1 MKNKNNNNSFKLSIT
16 IAVIMLLSSAVA
28 VYSILKLNSL
38 PTMYLMSVLIVFA
51 IFNLLY
57 LYLLLNKKQKG
68 RRTSQVLSI
77 LLSLALITGSYYAS
91 ITNTAAG
98 NITGG
103 DTDTHVIS
111 VLVLKD
117 NKANKVN
124 DIKDVDLG
132 VNMNID
138 SEYINETINDINTK
152 LKHTFTTQEYMSN
165 SELVSALYSG
175 KESVIL
181 ISEGQRPL
189 IEEEF
194 ETFSED
200 TRIIHQLGYEVKVD
214 LSNENSGKEKP
225 NVNSD
230 TYTIF
235 ISGFD
240 TYGPVSAVSRSDVNM
255 LMTVN
260 PKENQVLLTSIPR
273 DYHVVLGTKGK
284 KDKLTHAG
292 IYGVGES
299 VKTLENL
306 FKIDIDFYVKVNFSS
321 LTKIVDSLGGI
332 SVNSEYNF
340 SAGGTSFKVGNN
352 TMNGTQA
359 LNFVRE
365 RYTLPGGDNA
375 RIKNQQAVLTG
386 IINKAMSPAIIKN
399 YPSFLSAI
407 DGVFIMSM
415 GEGDFKSIIRE
426 QLRTMSPW
434 DILDIQVT
442 GTGATSSS
450 TFSMPGRALYVME
463 PNMQTVNRATQLI
476 EQMETGQRI
485 TK

>member
-1 MKNKNNNNSFKLSIT
+1 MKNKKNKNSFKFSIT
-16 IAVIMLLSSAVA
+16 IAVIMLLSSAIA

-38 PTMYLMSVLIVFA
+38 PMMYLVGILVVFA

-57 LYLLLNKKQKG
+57 LYLLLNRQGKG
-68 RRTSQVLSI
+68 RRTSQILSI
-77 LLSLALITGSYYAS
+77 LLSIALITGSYYAL
-91 ITNTAAG
+91 ITDNAAG

-103 DTDTHVIS
+103 DSDTHVIS

-117 NKANKVN
+117 SKANKIN
-124 DIKDVDLG
+124 DLQDMNFG
-132 VNMNID
+132 VNKNID
-138 SEYINETINDINTK
+138 GEYIDETVNEINSK
-152 LKHTFTTQEYMSN
+152 LKTTLSTLEYMSN
-165 SELVSALYSG
+165 TELVQALYDG
-175 KESVIL
+175 VEKVIV

-194 ETFSED
+194 ESFSED

-214 LSNENSGKEKP
+214 LDIDKDRGNV

-306 FKIDIDFYVKVNFSS
+306 FNIDIDFYIKVNFSS

-340 SAGGTSFKVGNN
+340 SAGGTSFKVGMNN
-352 TMNGTQA
+352 MNGAQA
-359 LNFVRE
+359 LSFVRE

-399 YPSFLSAI
+399 YPSFLSSI
-407 DGVFIMSM
+407 NGVFIMSM
-415 GEGDFKSIIRE
+415 GEGDFKSIIRN
-426 QLRTMSPW
+426 QLSTMSPW
-434 DILDIQVT
+434 DIQQIQVT
-442 GTGATSSS
+442 GTGATSTT
-450 TFSMPGRALYVME
+450 TFSIPGKALYVME
-463 PNMQTVNRATQLI
+463 PNIPSVQRATQLI
-476 EQMETGQRI
+476 NQMESGQRI
-485 TK
+485 QP

>member
-1 MKNKNNNNSFKLSIT
+1 MKNKNKQSSFKLSIT
-16 IAVIMLLSSAVA
+16 ISVIMLLSSAVA

-38 PTMYLMSVLIVFA
+38 PTMYLVSILVVFS

-57 LYLLLNKKQKG
+57 LYLLLNKKGKG

-77 LLSLALITGSYYAS
+77 LLSIALITGSYYAL
-91 ITNTAAG
+91 ITDNAAG
-98 NITGG
+98 KITGG
-103 DTDTHVIS
+103 DSDTHVIS

-117 NKANKVN
+117 NKASKVN
-124 DIKDVDLG
+124 DIKDANLG
-132 VNMNID
+132 LNKNID
-138 SEYINETINDINTK
+138 GEYIDETINEMNTK
-152 LKHTFTTQEYMSN
+152 LKHTFSTLEYSSN
-165 SELVSALYSG
+165 EDLVNALYDG
-175 KESVIL
+175 TETVIL

-189 IEEEF
+189 IEEQF

-200 TRIIHQLGYEVKVD
+200 TRIIHQLGYEVKV
-214 LSNENSGKEKP
+214 EIGKG
-225 NVNSD
+225 NVDVNSD

-332 SVNSEYNF
+332 NVNSEYNF
-340 SAGGTSFKVGNN
+340 SAGGTSFKVGMN
-352 TMNGTQA
+352 TLNGPQA
-359 LNFVRE
+359 LSFVRE

-375 RIKNQQAVLTG
+375 RVKNQQAVLTG
-386 IINKAMSPAIIKN
+386 IINKAISPAIIKN
-399 YPSFLSAI
+399 YPSFLSSI
-407 DGVFIMSM
+407 NGVFIMSM

-426 QLRTMSPW
+426 QLGSMSPW
-434 DILDIQVT
+434 DIQQIQVT
-442 GTGATSSS
+442 GTGATSTT

-463 PNMQTVNRATQLI
+463 PNMDSVNRATQLI
-476 EQMETGQRI
+476 HQMESGQRVNP
-485 TK
+485 

>member
-1 MKNKNNNNSFKLSIT
+1 MKNKNNKNSFKLSIT

-38 PTMYLMSVLIVFA
+38 PMLYLISILVVFA

-57 LYLLLNKKQKG
+57 LYLLLNKKRKG
-68 RRTSQVLSI
+68 RRTSQVLSV
-77 LLSLALITGSYYAS
+77 LLSLALITGSYYTF
-91 ITNTAAG
+91 ITDAAAG

-117 NKANKVN
+117 NKASKIN
-124 DIKDVDLG
+124 DIKDINLG

-138 SEYINETINDINTK
+138 DEYVDETIIEMNDK
-152 LKHTFTTQEYMSN
+152 LKTTFTTKDYKSN
-165 SELVSALYSG
+165 SDLVKALYEG

-181 ISEGQRPL
+181 ISEGQRSL

-194 ETFSED
+194 DTFTQD
-200 TRIIHQLGYEVKVD
+200 TRIIHQLGHEVKVD
-214 LSNENSGKEKP
+214 LGKDKS
-225 NVNSD
+225 NVNSE

-260 PKENQVLLTSIPR
+260 PVENQVLLTSIPR

-306 FKIDIDFYVKVNFSS
+306 FGIDIDFYIKVNFSS

-332 SVNSEYNF
+332 NVNSE
-340 SAGGTSFKVGNN
+340 FKFNVGDRQFNQGNN
-352 TMNGTQA
+352 SMNGEDA
-359 LNFVRE
+359 LKFVRE
-365 RYTLPGGDNA
+365 RYTLAGGDNS

-399 YPSFLSAI
+399 YPAFLSAI

-426 QLRTMSPW
+426 QLRTMAPW
-434 DILDIQVT
+434 EILDIQVT
-442 GTGATSSS
+442 GTGTTSTT

-463 PNMQTVNRATQLI
+463 PNMESVNRATQLI

>member
-1 MKNKNNNNSFKLSIT
+1 M
-16 IAVIMLLSSAVA
+16 
-28 VYSILKLNSL
+28 
-38 PTMYLMSVLIVFA
+38 
-51 IFNLLY
+51 
-57 LYLLLNKKQKG
+57 
-68 RRTSQVLSI
+68 
-77 LLSLALITGSYYAS
+77 
-91 ITNTAAG
+91 
-98 NITGG
+98 
-103 DTDTHVIS
+103 
-111 VLVLKD
+111 
-117 NKANKVN
+117 
-124 DIKDVDLG
+124 
-132 VNMNID
+132 
-138 SEYINETINDINTK
+138 
-152 LKHTFTTQEYMSN
+152 
-165 SELVSALYSG
+165 
-175 KESVIL
+175 
-181 ISEGQRPL
+181 
-189 IEEEF
+189 
-194 ETFSED
+194 
-200 TRIIHQLGYEVKVD
+200 
-214 LSNENSGKEKP
+214 
-225 NVNSD
+225 
-230 TYTIF
+230 
-235 ISGFD
+235 
-240 TYGPVSAVSRSDVNM
+240 
-255 LMTVN
+255 
-260 PKENQVLLTSIPR
+260 
-273 DYHVVLGTKGK
+273 
-284 KDKLTHAG
+284 
-292 IYGVGES
+292 GES
-299 VKTLENL
+299 VKTLEYL
-306 FKIDIDFYVKVNFSS
+306 FKVEIDFYVKVNFSS

>member
-68 RRTSQVLSI
+68 RRTSQILSI

-152 LKHTFTTQEYMSN
+152 LKHTFTTHEYMSN

-214 LSNENSGKEKP
+214 LSNQNSG
-225 NVNSD
+225 
-230 TYTIF
+230 
-235 ISGFD
+235 
-240 TYGPVSAVSRSDVNM
+240 
-255 LMTVN
+255 
-260 PKENQVLLTSIPR
+260 
-273 DYHVVLGTKGK
+273 
-284 KDKLTHAG
+284 
-292 IYGVGES
+292 
-299 VKTLENL
+299 
-306 FKIDIDFYVKVNFSS
+306 
-321 LTKIVDSLGGI
+321 
-332 SVNSEYNF
+332 
-340 SAGGTSFKVGNN
+340 
-352 TMNGTQA
+352 
-359 LNFVRE
+359 
-365 RYTLPGGDNA
+365 
-375 RIKNQQAVLTG
+375 
-386 IINKAMSPAIIKN
+386 
-399 YPSFLSAI
+399 
-407 DGVFIMSM
+407 
-415 GEGDFKSIIRE
+415 
-426 QLRTMSPW
+426 
-434 DILDIQVT
+434 
-442 GTGATSSS
+442 
-450 TFSMPGRALYVME
+450 
-463 PNMQTVNRATQLI
+463 
-476 EQMETGQRI
+476 
-485 TK
+485 